1 MTDDGLTRD
10 ELLDLLVE
18 MRQRIRDLE
27 AVATASDQ
35 PDTTCIVDSHLFHMF
50 FENAPVGYLCLDAN
64 RRIVKVNR
72 EWTNLFGYSAEEATG
87 TLFDDYL
94 ANNQDMAVRERL
106 SMTHAQERMRGLE
119 LDLITKD
126 GSTVTVAL
134 ECTKARDEQTGS
146 RLILGILRDVTEK
159 RRVDRAIARAKRE
172 WEHTFDAVPDL
183 VAILDEGFR
192 IVRLNKPMA
201 ERLGMDVRE
210 AVGRICHE
218 VVHGTDTPPC
228 NCPHRQLWEDGK
240 EHASELHEPRLG
252 GTFMVSASPIY
263 DESGKLMGSVHVAR
277 DVTERK
283 LAEEAL
289 KRARDELE
297 TRVSER
303 TAELADANE
312 LLQEKIRTIDQLYE
326 HVVLSG
332 KAKAIADH
340 TAEVAHELRQ
350 PLAII
355 GGFSRRI
362 ARKNLFSEA
371 TDEESREDFSHIIR
385 EVERLEKILDRLIDF
400 NRRESVGLECADPN
414 QLVEHV
420 LEVNTLRL
428 QEKHVQLERHL
439 SENVGEI
446 MLDPDRFQHVIRNLV
461 ANAIEASPPH
471 EMVYVETGLSRPSEK
486 ARETGHLDAEA
497 YFVLTIRNHGGVIP
511 QDELEQV
518 FNPFFT
524 TKDYGTGLGLTLS
537 KKIVEEHKGSI
548 SVKSDGSGTVF
559 TVWLPVKDAPACG
572 EA

>member
-1 MTDDGLTRD
+1 MKDDGLTRE
-10 ELLDLLVE
+10 ELLDQLVG
-18 MRQRIRDLE
+18 MRRRVSELE
-27 AVATASDQ
+27 AALSRSDQ
-35 PDTTCIVDSHLFHMF
+35 TETTCVVDSHLFHMF
-50 FENAPVGYLCLDAN
+50 FENAPVGYQCLDAH
-64 RRIVKVNR
+64 RRIMKVNR
-72 EWTNLFGYSAEEATG
+72 EWTSLFGYSAQEAAG

-94 ANNQDMAVRERL
+94 VDGQSLAVRERL
-106 SMTHAQERMRGLE
+106 EMTRAEERTRGLE
-119 LDLITKD
+119 LDIVRKD
-126 GSTVTVAL
+126 GSAATVAL
-134 ECTKARDEQTGS
+134 ECTRVRDEQTGS
-146 RLILGILRDVTEK
+146 RIVLCILRDVTEK
-159 RRVDRAIARAKRE
+159 RRVEKAITRAKRE

-201 ERLGMDVRE
+201 DRLGMDVRD
-210 AVGRICHE
+210 AVGKVCHE
-218 VVHGTDTPPC
+218 VIHGTDAPPC
-228 NCPHRQLWEDGK
+228 ECPHRKMWEDGR
-240 EHASELHEPRLG
+240 EHACEMYEPRLG

-263 DESGKLMGSVHVAR
+263 DEHGKLMGTVHVAR

-289 KRARDELE
+289 KKAHDELE
-297 TRVSER
+297 MRVKER
-303 TAELADANE
+303 TAELAEANE

-362 ARKNLFSEA
+362 ARKNLFSDA

-385 EVERLEKILDRLIDF
+385 EVERLERILDRLIDF
-400 NRRESVGLECADPN
+400 NRRESVGLECASPN
-414 QLVEHV
+414 ELIEHV
-420 LEVNTLRL
+420 LEVNALRL
-428 QEKHVQLERHL
+428 QEKGVRLAPDL

-461 ANAIEASPPH
+461 ANAIEASPPSG
-471 EMVYVETGLSRPSEK
+471 EVYVGTGLSRPSEK
-486 ARETGHLDAEA
+486 ARETGHLAADT
-497 YFVLTIRNHGGVIP
+497 YFVMTIRNQGAVIP
-511 QDELEQV
+511 QEELDQV

-537 KKIVEEHKGSI
+537 KKIVEDHKGSI
-548 SVKSDGSGTVF
+548 SVKSDEFGTVF
-559 TVWLPVKDAPACG
+559 TVWLPVKGSRGC
-572 EA
+572 EAD